1 MIKLPIILASV
12 IAAVP
17 CYAQDVRV
25 FSGDQ
30 EHVYGPGGQ
39 LVDGPE
45 PRAKN
50 ERARQVLREKGFISP
65 ASQQSLSIQQSGP
78 SQVPNSW
85 WSNDAA
91 RLQPPKSW
99 WNNNG
104 YEPPKSAWSART
116 L

>member
-1 MIKLPIILASV
+1 MIKLPIILATV

-50 ERARQVLREKGFISP
+50 ERARQLLSEKGFIRP

-104 YEPPKSAWSART
+104 YEPPKSAWSE
-116 L
+116 

>member
-1 MIKLPIILASV
+1 MIKLPIILAATV

-45 PRAKN
+45 LRTFYGQFSPVAAGDGGGR
-50 ERARQVLREKGFISP
+50 ER
-65 ASQQSLSIQQSGP
+65 
-78 SQVPNSW
+78 
-85 WSNDAA
+85 
-91 RLQPPKSW
+91 
-99 WNNNG
+99 
-104 YEPPKSAWSART
+104 
-116 L
+116 

>member
-1 MIKLPIILASV
+1 MIKLPIILATV
-12 IAAVP
+12 IAAAP

-25 FSGDQ
+25 FRGGQ

-39 LVDGPE
+39 LVDSPE
-45 PRAKN
+45 LRAKN
-50 ERARQVLREKGFISP
+50 ERARQMP
-65 ASQQSLSIQQSGP
+65 AKKRPVEQQSLSIQQSNP

-104 YEPPKSAWSART
+104 YKPPQSTWSQ
-116 L
+116 

>member
-25 FSGDQ
+25 FSGGE

-39 LVDGPE
+39 LVRQSGTSGKQ
-45 PRAKN
+45 RAGSPD
-50 ERARQVLREKGFISP
+50 ARFARP
-65 ASQQSLSIQQSGP
+65 AAPQGLSIQQSGP
-78 SQVPNSW
+78 SQ
-85 WSNDAA
+85 A
-91 RLQPPKSW
+91 PKSW

-104 YEPPKSAWSART
+104 YQPPKSAWSQ
-116 L
+116 